1 MTMAS
6 GGCCNDGGDSICVFG
21 TTVRLIIVPFAFTC
35 MVLVLSTCFILHL
48 PLFDLTVLF
57 NRYSHVLCDERRL
70 LGVRDAARLPSNR
83 SIMSPLSLSI
93 GYIYRPLHP
102 CLVPCSCNPENT
114 PCIEREEIL
123 ILTSTSSFLNHLHRS
138 IAKSS
143 KRNSV
148 CELAVALSLSLSL
161 SF

>member
-83 SIMSPLSLSI
+83 SIISPLSLSI
-93 GYIYRPLHP
+93 GYIYIDHYTHAW
-102 CLVPCSCNPENT
+102 S
-114 PCIEREEIL
+114 
-123 ILTSTSSFLNHLHRS
+123 H
-138 IAKSS
+138 A
-143 KRNSV
+143 
-148 CELAVALSLSLSL
+148 LATLKIRRALSERRY
-161 SF
+161 